1 MNEFVFSLAWAQ
13 RFTAE
18 NDKLDVNEATDNLRL
33 IVREYTARRVNLME
47 CLSTKSFS
55 H

>member
-1 MNEFVFSLAWAQ
+1 MNEFFLSQ

-33 IVREYTARRVNLME
+33 IVRE
-47 CLSTKSFS
+47 
-55 H
+55 